1 MTYFWINVN
10 ENSSAILKV
19 LSEIVVKL
27 CDRLVIG
34 SWKMNMFT
42 KYFQNPSLLVFIHI
56 VA

>member
-34 SWKMNMFT
+34 S
-42 KYFQNPSLLVFIHI
+42 
-56 VA
+56 